1 MTEKNIS
8 SLSRLLRLS
17 MQISPENTAALSS
30 TRQKKKKKIDYLWH
44 ATSNQPAAMFFDDPW
59 PNLIEVSNHFT
70 GDGESI
76 ASRRT
81 FLNSLP
87 PWFPNTRLTLMTSMA
102 PPLRCLKYWSQNKPL
117 ENNLYYAK
125 NLHNGFQARLTITEQ
140 PHEPWPGYRVNAR

>member
-30 TRQKKKKKIDYLWH
+30 TRQKKKKRLI
-44 ATSNQPAAMFFDDPW
+44 TSGTPLPISLLLCFSMTR

-117 ENNLYYAK
+117 ENNFYYAK